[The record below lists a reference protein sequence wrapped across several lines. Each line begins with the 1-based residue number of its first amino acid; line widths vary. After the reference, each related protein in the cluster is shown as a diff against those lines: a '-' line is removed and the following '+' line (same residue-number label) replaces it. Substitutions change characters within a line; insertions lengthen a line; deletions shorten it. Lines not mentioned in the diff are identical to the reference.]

1 MNQHL
6 APVEARVIG
15 ALVEKEITT
24 PDQYPLSLNS
34 LVVACNQKTNRDP
47 VLDLDERTV
56 QDALDALA
64 KRYLVMERSGFGSR
78 VLKYRH
84 RLCNGDHNPLQF
96 SPQELAI
103 VCELLLR
110 GPQTPGE
117 LRGRAQRLAPFAD
130 LGQVESTL
138 ERLATREDGPFV
150 VKLPRQAGSRESR
163 YAQLFTGRPIEATAA
178 EAREPATHAGAA
190 GAASASAGV
199 PTGAPSPP
207 DARSTPGPAD
217 ALSARVAALAD
228 EVAELR
234 AELARLRERLDG
246 RSPS

>member
-1 MNQHL
+1 MNVHL
-6 APVEARVIG
+6 TPLEARVLG

-34 LVVACNQKTNRDP
+34 LVAACNQKTNRDP

-56 QDALDALA
+56 QETLDGLS
-64 KRYLVMERSGFGSR
+64 KRHLVMERSGFGSR

-96 SPQELAI
+96 SAQELAI

-130 LGQVESTL
+130 LGQVESAL
-138 ERLATREDGPFV
+138 ERLATRDDGPFV
-150 VKLPRQAGSRESR
+150 VKLARQPGSRESR
-163 YAQLFTGRPIEATAA
+163 YAQLFTELP
-178 EAREPATHAGAA
+178 AGATVA
-190 GAASASAGV
+190 GPGGDAASTPARIAPTQDAEYSRGAGSAG
-199 PTGAPSPP
+199 SPAP
-207 DARSTPGPAD
+207 DAA
-217 ALSARVAALAD
+217 ALGERVAALEAEVSALRD
-228 EVAELR
+228 ELAALR
-234 AELARLRERLDG
+234 ARLPG
-246 RSPS
+246 G

>member
-1 MNQHL
+1 MNLHL
-6 APVEARVIG
+6 TAVEARVIG

-34 LVVACNQKTNRDP
+34 LVAACNQKTNRDP
-47 VLDLDERTV
+47 VLELDERTV
-56 QDALDALA
+56 QDALAALA

-96 SPQELAI
+96 SAQELAI

-163 YAQLFTGRPIEATAA
+163 YAQLFTDRPA
-178 EAREPATHAGAA
+178 EASPADAHAPAVTAPPPGAA
-190 GAASASAGV
+190 PAS
-199 PTGAPSPP
+199 PRRPP
-207 DARSTPGPAD
+207 DATPAPAD
-217 ALSARVAALAD
+217 VATLSVRVAAL
-228 EVAELR
+228 ESELASVR
-234 AELARLRERLDG
+234 AELDRLRDRLDG
-246 RSPS
+246 PAPA